1 MATGSQLMTTYYAKR
16 IMGDNAAAD
25 ASDALLQTGEHI
37 NVDTWILHR
46 ENRTNLYGIKYKYDN
61 TETSNV
67 NNGHDKIELYGGYQI
82 SNVNMPTAWVQLDT
96 GDIHTIGSFNGDRLN
111 LIGAGNTVLGYD
123 ENNTAPYIELRN
135 SDNTKNIRI
144 SLATISNKNGI
155 TINQQDNIQSFLSVH
170 GYLWL
175 YSPNVDMTDANNG
188 VSSGSIIEQIQAIDS
203 NGYDFGLVQFNA
215 DSSGAISN
223 LVCAR
228 NIVDSTNK
236 YIGIYSVLNKDGTG
250 NIYLRNNAATA
261 QDVIACEFG
270 STENAIAAYGCL
282 SLFPTSTNY
291 REGLRIHSISD
302 WSDITLCGNDNTGDS
317 GTSTNSW
324 FLGNN
329 NGNFYIARNGSP
341 GSTAYLSCVNNAWTF
356 LNKVRIASTEDIN
369 LGANGAFIIGA
380 TNSTNIG
387 IDDDEIMARN
397 NSAAST
403 LYLNSEGGQ
412 VYIGS
417 GGLSVQGQI
426 YGTWLRIVNNSS
438 DNTDDAMVY
447 LESTTATDWALK
459 INKGG
464 KRYGIFIDS
473 LDQDDALR
481 TNGYI
486 RARAIWANQGS
497 NGERQVGVDST
508 TSGNLYFYAH
518 TSGKGIYSGSGY
530 KTGTIVGITSSAVT
544 FYGALSGN
552 ASTATKLSTTGG
564 AAKFWRGDNVWSD
577 TISGGTLKITA
588 NSNTVT
594 IGSQNGSW
602 CHFTN
607 SANINFYFNHQI
619 HAVDGFVVYNTNTK
633 LTNNSL
639 AFASGGG
646 WSMSDTTWIRTVGS
660 KSVYMNA
667 GTFRC
672 DGTIQAGSSGNY
684 TWSNGGV
691 LTTSR
696 LIATS
701 ATDAAGN
708 AANAVALVVGGAQ
721 TAAHIEMDNNEII
734 AKSNGTTK
742 VSLWFNDSAE
752 VTADGKVKNAVWN
765 DYAEYRQADTIAPG
779 YCVATQED
787 GIMHITNSR
796 MCPGA
801 RIVSDTFG
809 HAIGMSD
816 TAKTPI
822 AVAGRV
828 LVYPYQDKNNYHI
841 GDCVCA
847 TYDGKVDIMT
857 REEIKEYPDR
867 IVGIV
872 DEIPNYN
879 VWEQSYT
886 FYKTGEPIKS
896 KIKVKDRIWIYVK

>member
-96 GDIHTIGSFNGDRLN
+96 GDIHTIGSFNGDHLS
-111 LIGAGNTVLGYD
+111 LIGTGNTVLGYD
-123 ENNTAPYIELRN
+123 ENNTSPYIELKN

-144 SLATISNKNGI
+144 SLTTTSNKNGI
-155 TINQQDNIQSFLSVH
+155 TINQQDDIQSFLSVH

-175 YSPNVDMTDANNG
+175 YSPDVDMTDANNG

-215 DSSGAISN
+215 ASSGAISN

-250 NIYLRNNAATA
+250 NIYLRNNAVTNQDAITCAFDSNENIITLKNKVYFNGNTYYIDGGNYNGNSATA
-261 QDVIACEFG
+261 TKWAAAQKVYVTLGTASTTTTIQGG
-270 STENAIAAYGCL
+270 STSAETIGVD
-282 SLFPTSTNY
+282 
-291 REGLRIHSISD
+291 G
-302 WSDITLCGNDNTGDS
+302 TLGVGNGGTGKA
-317 GTSTNSW
+317 SW
-324 FLGNN
+324 TKGGIL
-329 NGNFYIARNGSP
+329 Y
-341 GSTAYLSCVNNAWTF
+341 
-356 LNKVRIASTEDIN
+356 AS
-369 LGANGAFIIGA
+369 A
-380 TNSTNIG
+380 TNTLAQIADGSADKVLRATASATYSWLSYTSSST
-387 IDDDEIMARN
+387 
-397 NSAAST
+397 AST
-403 LYLNSEGGQ
+403 L
-412 VYIGS
+412 VYRDAS
-417 GGLSVQGQI
+417 KNFSA
-426 YGTWLRIVNNSS
+426 GTI
-438 DNTDDAMVY
+438 
-447 LESTTATDWALK
+447 TAT
-459 INKGG
+459 
-464 KRYGIFIDS
+464 
-473 LDQDDALR
+473 
-481 TNGYI
+481 
-486 RARAIWANQGS
+486 
-497 NGERQVGVDST
+497 
-508 TSGNLYFYAH
+508 
-518 TSGKGIYSGSGY
+518 
-530 KTGTIVGITSSAVT
+530 
-544 FYGALSGN
+544 LSGN

-564 AAKFWRGDNVWSD
+564 AAKFWRGDNAWSD

-607 SANINFYFNHQI
+607 SANISFYFNHQV

-708 AANAVALVVGGAQ
+708 AANTVALVVGGYQ
-721 TAAHIEMDNNEII
+721 TGAHIEMDNNEII

-886 FYKTGEPIKS
+886 FYKTGELIKS
-896 KIKVKDRIWIYVK
+896 KIKVKGRIWVYVK